1 MTVCDS
7 ARFASPTI
15 VSERGTPYAPAVPRV
30 AIAASTGLAGF
41 LRQRRQELGIGL
53 RDVQT
58 RSTEI
63 GAQIPFSTLA
73 KIEKGTVE
81 PGLVR
86 IGRLFQLYGV
96 PLKVLDDLLDMEAF
110 AKADESIETIERPDL
125 RAKEIFSSGDI
136 KRGLGILFAYRRAH
150 PLGGSD
156 SSLRQKVDITLAL
169 LLRSLGKSR
178 LAEFVLDELQLHHP
192 DPELRQFV
200 LGTAANGDVDLGR
213 SEIAHARLAAMP
225 RHPGGVN
232 ERSMAGLRSAL
243 LGKLAAIASNY
254 AEAIHHYQRAIEHHE
269 QAGNTG
275 AVLYLQSQI
284 GRLRFKLGDHAQ
296 GLALI
301 EQARA
306 GNLAAGF
313 RRPAEF
319 DDLIKADCY
328 LELNR
333 VDEAATLATEVLKFA
348 KKPADFALQLEAHH
362 ALWKVAVA
370 KGDALNA
377 GRHLSSALT
386 LVVGIDDPS
395 EKYDE
400 LRRILAERDGHA
412 APAGSGRGRKR
423 QAALEP
429 KKPTK
434 YRHS

>member
-1 MTVCDS
+1 M
-7 ARFASPTI
+7 
-15 VSERGTPYAPAVPRV
+15 SERGTPYAPAVPRI

-63 GAQIPFSTLA
+63 GAPIPFSTLA

-86 IGRLFQLYGV
+86 IGQLFQLYSV
-96 PLKVLDDLLDMEAF
+96 PLRVLDDLLDMEAF
-110 AKADESIETIERPDL
+110 ATPDESIKTIERPDQ

-136 KRGLGILFAYRRAH
+136 KRGLGILFAYRRTH
-150 PLGGSD
+150 PLGASN

-192 DPELRQFV
+192 DAELRQFV

-232 ERSMAGLRSAL
+232 ERSMAGLQTEL
-243 LGKLAAIASNY
+243 LGKLAAIAGNY
-254 AEAIHHYQRAIEHHE
+254 AEAIRLCQLAIGHHE

-275 AVLYLQSQI
+275 AVLYLQSRI

-301 EQARA
+301 DQARA

-313 RRPAEF
+313 RRPAAF

-333 VDEAATLATEVLKFA
+333 ADEAATLATEVLKFA

-362 ALWKVAVA
+362 ALWKVADA

-377 GRHLSSALT
+377 SRHLSSALT

-395 EKYDE
+395 EKCEE
-400 LRRILAERDGHA
+400 LRRILAERDSHA
-412 APAGSGRGRKR
+412 APTGSGRGRKR
-423 QAALEP
+423 QAALES
-429 KKPTK
+429 KKLTK
-434 YRHS
+434 HRNR